1 MKRGIELYK
10 SFVKASE
17 VIKYTAYDKQTLQF
31 KIDAPEFYREE
42 KNMLSNLKSIMEG
55 GDKEAAKK
63 AMGGMRMKMVKP

>member
-31 KIDAPEFYREE
+31 KIDAPEFYR
-42 KNMLSNLKSIMEG
+42 
-55 GDKEAAKK
+55 
-63 AMGGMRMKMVKP
+63 